1 MEAGSGGGDHIS
13 GYIGG
18 NVSGQVAIGKDIA
31 QTQTVLTAAETTEL
45 AQAFAD
51 LRSQV
56 AAQAPPEQRQ
66 AALERVDELE
76 QAVHKEK
83 PDLTTM
89 EYVRKWFGDH
99 LPGMAGAVAGLVV
112 HPVVGK
118 LVEAAGDAVVAEFR
132 RRFGG

>member
-1 MEAGSGGGDHIS
+1 MEAGNRGDHIS

-18 NVSGQVAIGKDIA
+18 NVSGQVAIGRDIA
-31 QTQTVLTAAETTEL
+31 QTQTVLTAAETAEL
-45 AQAFAD
+45 AQAFAG
-51 LRSQV
+51 LRDKV
-56 AAQAPPEQRQ
+56 AAEAPPEQRQ

-76 QAVHKEK
+76 QAVQKEQ

-99 LPGMAGAVAGLVV
+99 LPTLAGAVTGIVV
-112 HPVVGK
+112 HPLVGR
-118 LVEAAGDAVVAEFR
+118 LVEAAGDAAVAEFR